1 MIYRL
6 SFDYFPM
13 NDRCFFEDLI
23 ALKSLGSDPVSVQ
36 IRLLAPS
43 RHRKSGDHGS
53 LKYFQAAIFTSSAP
67 RKPKARLF
75 SGDCMDHRR
84 NFLL

>member
-1 MIYRL
+1 MAK
-6 SFDYFPM
+6 SADAK
-13 NDRCFFEDLI
+13 D
-23 ALKSLGSDPVSVQ
+23 LKSFGSDPISVQ